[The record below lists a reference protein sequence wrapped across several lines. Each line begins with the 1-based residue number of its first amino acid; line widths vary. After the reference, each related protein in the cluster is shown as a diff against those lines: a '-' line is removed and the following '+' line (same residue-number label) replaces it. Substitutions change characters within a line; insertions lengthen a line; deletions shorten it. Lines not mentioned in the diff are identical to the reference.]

1 MRPSLRASGRG
12 LLGGA
17 ALLALT
23 APILAA
29 AAPAQPA
36 ASVQGPIDAT
46 PPAAADVAPAPLPPP
61 PPVVEPAHL
70 SRSQAD
76 ELRRALASATSQG
89 VITPSVLGADGAQ
102 AVSFDVSDSD
112 DEAAVAQA
120 TLRYAR
126 AVHASRLQ
134 PDDYLHDWGL
144 RPAAYDPTPSFNAAV
159 RADRLSDW
167 LASLP
172 PPYDGYEG
180 LRQGLIRYRKIRD
193 AGGWP
198 VISAGDTLGPG
209 STGARVVTLRR
220 RLLIENGAD
229 DGSDSPTYDQDLAE
243 KVADAQRRYGLKPT
257 GVVDAA
263 TLAALNVPVSHRIVQ
278 IEANLERW
286 RWLPPTL
293 PADRIQVNIAAAILT
308 LFRGDQPVTSMRA
321 VTGRPGDETPML
333 QSTIHSIV
341 INPPWNVPSSIATK
355 ELWPKEKAHKGYLAA
370 HGFKVIKTDDNGGV
384 RLQQAAGT
392 RSALGR
398 IKFDFSNPYGVYL
411 HGTPVRGTFQQY
423 SRNDSHGCVRLQAPD
438 KLAAL
443 LLRDDPK
450 WSDEG
455 AVDAAIDTG
464 VTSRATVPQP
474 IAVYLLYW
482 TAFAQPD
489 GRISFRADPYG
500 WDDILVQRLRG
511 APPPPA
517 EGIVKPDQVKPAQVA
532 SAG

>member
-1 MRPSLRASGRG
+1 MLRRRLRASGRG
-12 LLGGA
+12 LVGGVA
-17 ALLALT
+17 VLALAAPVIAT
-23 APILAA
+23 AVHAQPSPSVRAPIGTAS
-29 AAPAQPA
+29 
-36 ASVQGPIDAT
+36 ASVANV
-46 PPAAADVAPAPLPPP
+46 PAPPP
-61 PPVVEPAHL
+61 PAPPVPPARL
-70 SRSQAD
+70 SHAQAQ
-76 ELRRALASATSQG
+76 ELRKALASATSQG
-89 VITPSVLGADGAQ
+89 VITARVLGSDGAQ
-102 AVSFDVSDSD
+102 AVSFQVGDGD

-120 TLRYAR
+120 ALRYAR

-134 PDDYLHDWGL
+134 PNDYLHDWGL
-144 RPAAYDPTPSFNAAV
+144 RPAAYDPTPAFNAAV
-159 RADRLSDW
+159 QADRLGDW

-180 LRQGLIRYRKIRD
+180 LRQGLIRYRKID
-193 AGGWP
+193 AAGGWLTIP
-198 VISAGDTLGPG
+198 AGETLGPG
-209 STGARVVTLRR
+209 ATGARVAALRR

-229 DGSDSPTYDQDLAE
+229 DGSDSDTYDQALAE

-257 GVVDAA
+257 GVVDAQ
-263 TLAALNVPVSHRIVQ
+263 TLAALNVPASHRIVQ

-286 RWLPPTL
+286 RWLPETL

-308 LFRGDQPVTSMRA
+308 LFRADQPVTSMRA
-321 VTGRPGDETPML
+321 VTGKPGDETPML

-355 ELWPKEKAHKGYLAA
+355 ELWPKERAHKGYLAR

-398 IKFDFSNPYGVYL
+398 IKFDFVNPYGVYL
-411 HGTPVRGTFQQY
+411 HGTPVHGTFQNY

-443 LLRDDPK
+443 LLRSDPK
-450 WSDEG
+450 WSDDG
-455 AVDAAIDTG
+455 AVDAAISRG
-464 VTSRATVPQP
+464 VTARATLPEP

-500 WDDILVQRLRG
+500 WDDLLVRRLRG

-517 EGIVKPDQVKPAQVA
+517 EGVVKPDQVKPAQVA